1 MKGITKELSG
11 QSGNLVERKI
21 AANIITVRGSNVIL
35 DSDLARL
42 YGVETRR
49 LNEQVRRNI
58 SRFPED
64 FMFQLTEEEYGILMS
79 QNATTRSNWGGRR
92 KLPLVF
98 TEHGALQ
105 AANVL
110 NSEQAN
116 RVSVFIIRVFVKLRQ
131 LLLSNEVLSRKLEK
145 LEERVNQHDTILVS
159 IVEEIRNLI
168 EPPKPKQSDPI
179 GFRMPKA
186 TEKEEG

>member
-1 MKGITKELSG
+1 
-11 QSGNLVERKI
+11 
-21 AANIITVRGSNVIL
+21 
-35 DSDLARL
+35 
-42 YGVETRR
+42 
-49 LNEQVRRNI
+49 
-58 SRFPED
+58 
-64 FMFQLTEEEYGILMS
+64 MFQLTEEEYGILMS

-168 EPPKPKQSDPI
+168 EPPEPKQSDPI

>member
-1 MKGITKELSG
+1 MPEESE
-11 QSGNLVERKI
+11 SLVERKI
-21 AANIITVRGSNVIL
+21 AANIISVRGASVIL

-58 SRFPED
+58 SKFPGD
-64 FMFQLTEEEYGILMS
+64 FMFQLTEEELRILMS
-79 QNATTRSNWGGRR
+79 QNATSRSNWGGKR

-110 NSEQAN
+110 NSQQAN
-116 RVSVFIIRVFVKLRQ
+116 RMSVSIIRMFVKLRE
-131 LLLSNEVLSRKLEK
+131 LVFSNEVLSRKLEK
-145 LEERVNQHDTILVS
+145 LEERVSQHDTILVS

-168 EPPKPKQSDPI
+168 ETPRTKTSDPI
-179 GFRMPKA
+179 GFRMPVEAGDKD
-186 TEKEEG
+186 G

>member
-11 QSGNLVERKI
+11 QSENLVERKI

-168 EPPKPKQSDPI
+168 EPPEPKQSDPI